1 MYVNVEVCG
10 PTRHKKNRNKNKIKN
25 EREDGVSVRQAK
37 KKLKT
42 KHIQKIERCERNG
55 FTPLSAKIKKINRK
69 KIKREKIKR
78 EKIKR
83 KK

>member
-1 MYVNVEVCG
+1 MCG
-10 PTRHKKNRNKNKIKN
+10 ITTHKKNRNKNKNIKN

-37 KKLKT
+37 KELKT
-42 KHIQKIERCERNG
+42 KQIQKIERCERNG
-55 FTPLSAKIKKINRK
+55 FTPLSAKLKKIKRK

-83 KK
+83 EK